1 MLNTTSV
8 GEGAA
13 VEGTYRD
20 LCIKEDGLPPAA
32 DVRCAFATEV
42 ALLLMLVLE
51 VGQDLR
57 KRIGRL
63 R

>member
-13 VEGTYRD
+13 VDEGAYRD

-57 KRIGRL
+57 KRMDD
-63 R
+63 